1 MIETK
6 PTFHLSATAAKPELA
21 ITVLY
26 TGVRSTLAALR
37 HAAVLARDL
46 GATIRVLNVRA
57 VPYPLPL
64 DHPPVNS
71 EVLSRNFRTLAEGQP
86 IPTRFEICYGRDIV
100 DSIRKSLSANSLV
113 VIGAKTGWWP
123 TKEQR
128 WAKQLSRHGHQVIFV
143 SDRQSNMNSNF

>member
-1 MIETK
+1 VIETK
-6 PTFHLSATAAKPELA
+6 PTFHRSAQVASPELS

-26 TGVRSTLAALR
+26 TGVRPTLAALR
-37 HAAVLARDL
+37 RAAVLARDL

-71 EVLSRNFRTLAEGQP
+71 EVLATSFRTLVQGQP
-86 IPTRFEICYGRDIV
+86 IPTRVEICYGRDII
-100 DSIRKSLSANSLV
+100 DSIRQSLSPNSLV
-113 VIGAKTGWWP
+113 VIGARTRSWP
-123 TKEQR
+123 TREQR
-128 WAKQLSRHGHQVIFV
+128 WAKQLNRLGHQVIFV